1 MTLQRLL
8 LSLLLLTPLCGQQTW
23 TLTGRMNAPHE
34 QQPATLLPNG
44 QVLVLGVLTETPCC
58 AAGFTAEIYDPVSN
72 SWSAT
77 ASPQYPRFNHIAEPL
92 PNGKVLVATGFLSD
106 SVLTATAEIYDPAT
120 ASWTSTGSLATARQF
135 ASSAVLHDGRVL
147 VTGGLELNASGTDW
161 VTLGSPELYDPK
173 TGLWNSAG
181 KMIVAV
187 WLHSMT
193 TLPDGRVLVAGGQLT
208 TSGVTQ
214 IPTTQLYD
222 PATNTWTQGGDMNVA
237 RDAHTATLLPNGQ
250 VLVTGGQ
257 GANSTS
263 PASAELYDP
272 ATNKWTLTGS
282 MSIPRSFQTG
292 TLLPNGR
299 VLIAGGATGQSF
311 TLFNS
316 TEIYDPATG
325 TWSAAAPLQQARA
338 KDSATL
344 LQSGRVL
351 VAGSYGTQGDL
362 AGNATAEVYGTVA
375 PSATG
380 IVNVSSAS
388 YFDNGAVAPG
398 SLVSAMGS
406 NLAGVPQTAPSTTLP
421 TTLGSVNVTVEDS
434 TGTARQAGLVYVS
447 PQLINYLVPAGTA
460 PGTATVA
467 VNGSGGAVASGQV
480 LVAAVAPGVFA
491 ANSSGQGLA
500 AAVVQRVHADGT
512 QVYEPVAQFDAAQ
525 NQFVPVP
532 INLSSTTD
540 QVFLV
545 LFGTGIASRSSLA
558 AVNAQIGSA
567 IVSASFAGP
576 SGDFPGL
583 DQVNLLLPPA
593 LAGSGNVGVTL
604 SVDGFAA
611 NTVRVTIE

>member
-1 MTLQRLL
+1 
-8 LSLLLLTPLCGQQTW
+8 
-23 TLTGRMNAPHE
+23 MNAPHE

-58 AAGFTAEIYDPVSN
+58 SAGFTAELYNPVSN
-72 SWSAT
+72 SWSVT

-92 PNGKVLVATGFLSD
+92 PNGNVLVATGFLSD
-106 SVLTATAEIYDPAT
+106 GVTATAEIYDPGT

-147 VTGGLELNASGTDW
+147 VTGGLGLNAGGMNFS

-173 TGLWNSAG
+173 TGLWSSAG
-181 KMIVAV
+181 NMIFPV

-193 TLPDGRVLVAGGQLT
+193 TLPDGRVLVAGGQDADT
-208 TSGVTQ
+208 GFAQ

-222 PATNTWTQGGDMNVA
+222 PATNTWTQVGDMNVA

-272 ATNKWTLTGS
+272 ATNRWTLTAS
-282 MSIPRSFQTG
+282 MSTPRSFQTG

-325 TWSAAAPLQQARA
+325 EWSAGAPLQQARA
-338 KDSATL
+338 KESATL
-344 LQSGRVL
+344 LESGKVL
-351 VAGSYGTQGDL
+351 VAGSYGTQGDF
-362 AGNATAEVYGTVA
+362 AGNATAEVYGTTV

-380 IVNVSSAS
+380 MVNVSSAS

-406 NLAGVPQTAPSTTLP
+406 NLAGVPQTAPSTSLP
-421 TTLGSVNVTVEDS
+421 TTLGGVSVTVEDS
-434 TGTARQAGLVYVS
+434 TGMARQAGLVYVS
-447 PQLINYLVPAGTA
+447 PQVINYLLPAGTA
-460 PGTATVA
+460 PGTATVS
-467 VNGSGGAVASGQV
+467 VNGSDGAAASGQV
-480 LVAAVAPGVFA
+480 LVVAVAPGVFA

-512 QVYEPVAQFDAAQ
+512 QVYEPVAQFDAGQ

-567 IVSASFAGP
+567 IVRVSFAGP